1 MANVPIYGI
10 NQQRV
15 NNAISSL
22 GGGAAPNYTVQYAP
36 ASSAPSGITQ
46 KDISGV
52 MNSLN
57 SSSEQPSWN
66 NLLAGFQSVPPGQN
80 TNVGQQNILGD
91 VLGGTVGYGIV
102 PTQETINAAQNGDLK
117 SRLALSINN
126 RNINGTPQSWWEQAV
141 DGVMMDLGV
150 SSPQF
155 DDPTRGFSYRY
166 DARLDMRMDK
176 SQSLDAWQVVNTYE
190 YSALVRIL
198 QQYGEERYAKQIA
211 RAIERKRKEHSI
223 DTTFELVDVIRSALP
238 ERVLHGKG
246 HPAKQTFQALRI
258 EVNDELGALQRGLE
272 EACSLLKSG
281 GRCAVIT
288 FHSLED
294 RMVKTAFR
302 NLSSAPFVEPKL
314 PVKQSQM
321 EQASFLLVTRKP
333 VVADEGEL
341 EENHRAHSAKL
352 RVIEKK

>member
-1 MANVPIYGI
+1 MKHVSVLLHETVDLLNVKPDGIYVDGTLGRGGHAGLLISKLENGHLYAFDKDETAIEESKINLKDHLDKVTFIHDDFRHMKEALHERGI
-10 NQQRV
+10 
-15 NNAISSL
+15 
-22 GGGAAPNYTVQYAP
+22 
-36 ASSAPSGITQ
+36 
-46 KDISGV
+46 
-52 MNSLN
+52 
-57 SSSEQPSWN
+57 E
-66 NLLAGFQSVPPGQN
+66 
-80 TNVGQQNILGD
+80 
-91 VLGGTVGYGIV
+91 
-102 PTQETINAAQNGDLK
+102 
-117 SRLALSINN
+117 
-126 RNINGTPQSWWEQAV
+126 AV

-176 SQSLDAWQVVNTYE
+176 SQSLDAWQVVNTSE

>member
-1 MANVPIYGI
+1 MKHVSVLLHETVDLLNVKPDGIYVDGTLGRGGHAGLLISKLENGHLYAFDKDETAIEESKINLKDQLDKVTFIHDDFRHMKEALHERGI
-10 NQQRV
+10 
-15 NNAISSL
+15 
-22 GGGAAPNYTVQYAP
+22 
-36 ASSAPSGITQ
+36 
-46 KDISGV
+46 
-52 MNSLN
+52 
-57 SSSEQPSWN
+57 E
-66 NLLAGFQSVPPGQN
+66 
-80 TNVGQQNILGD
+80 
-91 VLGGTVGYGIV
+91 
-102 PTQETINAAQNGDLK
+102 
-117 SRLALSINN
+117 
-126 RNINGTPQSWWEQAV
+126 AV

>member
-1 MANVPIYGI
+1 MKHVSVLLHETVDLLNVKPDGIYVDGTLGRGGHAGLLISKLENGHLYAFDKDETAIEESKINLKYHLDKVTFIHDDFRHMKEALHERGI
-10 NQQRV
+10 
-15 NNAISSL
+15 
-22 GGGAAPNYTVQYAP
+22 
-36 ASSAPSGITQ
+36 
-46 KDISGV
+46 
-52 MNSLN
+52 
-57 SSSEQPSWN
+57 E
-66 NLLAGFQSVPPGQN
+66 
-80 TNVGQQNILGD
+80 
-91 VLGGTVGYGIV
+91 
-102 PTQETINAAQNGDLK
+102 
-117 SRLALSINN
+117 
-126 RNINGTPQSWWEQAV
+126 AV

>member
-1 MANVPIYGI
+1 MKHVSVLLHETVDLLNVKPDGIYVDGTLGRGGHAGLLISKLETGHLYAFDKDETAIEESKINLKDHLDKVTFIHDDFRHMKEALHERGI
-10 NQQRV
+10 
-15 NNAISSL
+15 
-22 GGGAAPNYTVQYAP
+22 
-36 ASSAPSGITQ
+36 
-46 KDISGV
+46 D
-52 MNSLN
+52 
-57 SSSEQPSWN
+57 
-66 NLLAGFQSVPPGQN
+66 
-80 TNVGQQNILGD
+80 
-91 VLGGTVGYGIV
+91 
-102 PTQETINAAQNGDLK
+102 
-117 SRLALSINN
+117 
-126 RNINGTPQSWWEQAV
+126 AV

-166 DARLDMRMDK
+166 DARLDMRMDQ
-176 SQSLDAWQVVNTYE
+176 SQTLDAWQIVNSYE
-190 YSALVRIL
+190 YAALVRIL

-211 RAIERKRKEHSI
+211 RAIERKRQEHSI

-352 RVIEKK
+352 RVIEKR